1 MTQNAPGTDLL
12 DTLSRITKTGK
23 KASWRVSPSAPIP
36 YSLTLLYIPFVL
48 NRALVG
54 GGVGV
59 IWSEQAAGI
68 ISFFSLKIWIKNGL
82 DNIFHGIL
90 GISTKGAI
98 HGPSIFEEILFFPPG
113 PNPKTP
119 EMVLV
124 QNNNDNLKP
133 QVKTSGEHWKVWTG
147 SSFWEVCGGWEQSN
161 PGYVI

>member
-54 GGVGV
+54 VVEWG
-59 IWSEQAAGI
+59 
-68 ISFFSLKIWIKNGL
+68 SFGRGRLHVYIYFFILKIWIKNGL
-82 DNIFHGIL
+82 ETNFHGVL
-90 GISTKGAI
+90 GRHSTKGTMPWP
-98 HGPSIFEEILFFPPG
+98 HNFEEILFPPG

-161 PGYVI
+161 PG

>member
-54 GGVGV
+54 GEVGV
-59 IWSEQAAGI
+59 IRSEQAAGI
-68 ISFFSLKIWIKNGL
+68 IFFFSLKIWIKNGL

-90 GISTKGAI
+90 GISTKGAM
-98 HGPSIFEEILFFPPG
+98 PWPLNFWRDTVLFPP
-113 PNPKTP
+113 P
-119 EMVLV
+119 EIVLV
-124 QNNNDNLKP
+124 QNNNDILKP
-133 QVKTSGEHWKVWTG
+133 QVKTSGEHWNVWTG